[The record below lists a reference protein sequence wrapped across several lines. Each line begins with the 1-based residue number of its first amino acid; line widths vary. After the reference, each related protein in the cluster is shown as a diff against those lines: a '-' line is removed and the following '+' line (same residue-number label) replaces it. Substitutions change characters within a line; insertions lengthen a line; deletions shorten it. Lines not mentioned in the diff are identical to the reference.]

1 MKLFFFIT
9 AFCLVLL
16 RAYFAWSG
24 HGPAKDSND
33 GTMTI
38 SSGDFYEQIKWSGK
52 VILSD
57 DEKSIVSIPPGGY
70 LKFRE
75 NDIRM
80 VAESNLRGE
89 ISYRLY
95 DGQQDLPLNDSGRH
109 FISAVLKKMIAR
121 GYYAQ
126 GRAERI
132 FKNGGYRALLIELPN
147 LEMSFIKAPY
157 FNLLLKSDS
166 LSAVELV
173 NAISLI
179 GNAGSDIDRKQLLQQ
194 VGPAWLKDSLVS
206 GAWLREVAH
215 LNTDIDKSDL
225 LSRFIEQ
232 DSLTAESFDKVLEIA
247 SRFNAD
253 MDKINL
259 LAKLI
264 NKGAVDAARSSKVLE
279 ITSHFNSDMD
289 KINLLTRLI
298 NRVAVDSAGWNN
310 MLQMAN
316 HFNSDMDKQ
325 NIYGKLMDTKDI
337 SEEQWISVINS
348 AVVQVS
354 DADKSNM
361 LVRIAQKM
369 PRTEKMKTAYLS
381 AAKKIN
387 DDAAYGRAVKQIE

>member
-1 MKLFFFIT
+1 MKLFFFLT

-24 HGPAKDSND
+24 HGSANDSNN
-33 GTMTI
+33 GSMTI
-38 SSGDFYEQIKWSGK
+38 SSGDFLEQIKWSGK

-95 DGQQDLPLNDSGRH
+95 DGHQDLSLNDSGRH

-132 FKNGGYRALLIELPN
+132 FKNGGYRALLNELPN
-147 LEMSFIKAPY
+147 LEMDFIKAPY
-157 FNLLLKSDS
+157 FDLLLKSDS
-166 LSAVELV
+166 LTAPELV
-173 NAISLI
+173 ATIALI
-179 GNAGSDIDRKQLLQQ
+179 GKSGSDVDRQHLLQQ
-194 VGPAWLKDSLVS
+194 VGRAWLKDSLVAD
-206 GAWLREVAH
+206 AWFAVVAH
-215 LNTDIDKSDL
+215 LNADIEKSGL

-232 DSLTAESFDKVLEIA
+232 DSLTAENFDKILETT
-247 SRFNAD
+247 SHFNAD
-253 MDKINL
+253 VDKINL

-264 NKGAVDAARSSKVLE
+264 NKGAVDTARCSKILE
-279 ITSHFNSDMD
+279 ITSHFNADID
-289 KINLLTRLI
+289 KINLLTGLI
-298 NRVAVDSAGWNN
+298 NRTAVDSTGWNN
-310 MLQMAN
+310 MLLIAN
-316 HFNSDMDKQ
+316 HFNSDIDKQ
-325 NIYGKLMDTKDI
+325 NIYNKLMDTKNI

-369 PRTEKMKTAYLS
+369 PRTEKLKMAYLS

-387 DDAAYGRAVKQIE
+387 DDAAYGRAVKQVE